1 MPIPSAF
8 IRVYQRPLS
17 FSKVFDIGNGTV
29 WPNVLTMEIMS
40 TGKEKNWLCCAPVK
54 TGME

>member
-40 TGKEKNWLCCAPVK
+40 TGKEKNWL
-54 TGME
+54 